1 MAETTE
7 LTPAPIIYPDTDG
20 QPMTESDAT
29 RDYLLYCV
37 EVLQLYFKGRPHV
50 YVSGNLFVYYEE
62 GNPKA
67 SISPDVFV
75 IFGVSNR
82 KRRSYKAWQ
91 EGKKLPNFI
100 LEITSRSTKRQDME
114 EKPRLY
120 ASLGIEEYFQYDPTA
135 DYLNPQLRGARL
147 VEGRYQP
154 LSLSSTPTGLP
165 YLHSTVLGLDLQL
178 HPSYPELGL
187 APAAQALR
195 FYDPQTGAKLLSRY
209 ELELLREAL
218 QEENEHIQQER
229 DAAQQERDAAQQER
243 DIAQQ
248 ERDAI
253 QQERDMAQQH
263 AEALA
268 NRLKALGIDPN
279 EV

>member
-1 MAETTE
+1 MAEPTG
-7 LTPAPIIYPDTDG
+7 LTAAPIIYPDCDG

-37 EVLQLYFKGRPHV
+37 EVLKLYFKGRPNV

-67 SISPDVFV
+67 SISPDIFV

-82 KRRSYKAWQ
+82 KRRSYKTWQ
-91 EGKKLPNFI
+91 EGGKLPNFV
-100 LEITSRSTKRQDME
+100 LEITSRSTKRQDQE

-135 DYLNPQLRGARL
+135 DYLQPQLQGARL
-147 VEGRYQP
+147 VEGTYQP
-154 LSLSSTPTGLP
+154 LPLASSSTELP
-165 YLHSTVLGLDLQL
+165 FIHSQVLGLDLQL

-229 DAAQQERDAAQQER
+229 DAAQQERDAAQQR
-243 DIAQQ
+243 
-248 ERDAI
+248 
-253 QQERDMAQQH
+253 

-268 NRLKALGIDPN
+268 ARLRSLGINPD
-279 EV
+279 EI

>member
-1 MAETTE
+1 MKLTPDSEGCSCMAETTG
-7 LTPAPIIYPDTDG
+7 LTSTPIIYPDCDG

-37 EVLQLYFKGRPHV
+37 EVLQLYFKGRPNV

-82 KRRSYKAWQ
+82 KRRSYKTWQ
-91 EGKKLPNFI
+91 EDGKLPNFV
-100 LEITSRSTKRQDME
+100 LEVTSRSTKRQDQE

-120 ASLGIEEYFQYDPTA
+120 ASLGIKEYFQYDPTA
-135 DYLNPQLRGARL
+135 DYLKPQLQGARL
-147 VEGRYQP
+147 VEGTYQP
-154 LSLSSTPTGLP
+154 LPIASNSTGLP
-165 YLHSTVLGLDLQL
+165 FIHSQVLGLDLQL
-178 HPSYPELGL
+178 HPSYPALGL

-195 FYDPQTGAKLLSRY
+195 FYDPQTGAKLLSRQ

-218 QEENEHIQQER
+218 QAENEQVQQER
-229 DAAQQERDAAQQER
+229 DAAQQERDTAQQER

-248 ERDAI
+248 RA
-253 QQERDMAQQH
+253 A
-263 AEALA
+263 ALA
-268 NRLKALGIDPN
+268 ARLRSLGINPD

>member
-1 MAETTE
+1 MINIQVNRGSIIEAMPTSKGCRAMGNTPG
-7 LTPAPIIYPDTDG
+7 LTSTHIFYPDSDG

-37 EVLQLYFKGRPHV
+37 EVLQLYFRGRPNV

-91 EGKKLPNFI
+91 EGHKLPNFV
-100 LEITSRSTKRQDME
+100 LEVTSRTTKRQDEE

-120 ASLGIEEYFQYDPTA
+120 ASLGVEEYFQYDPTA
-135 DYLNPQLRGARL
+135 DYLKPQLRGARL
-147 VEGRYQP
+147 VEGTYQP
-154 LSLSSTPTGLP
+154 LPLATTPTGLP
-165 YLHSTVLGLDLQL
+165 YIRSAVLGLDLQL
-178 HPSYPELGL
+178 QPPYPELGL

-209 ELELLREAL
+209 ELEQLRQAL
-218 QEENEHIQQER
+218 QEENELLQQER
-229 DAAQQERDAAQQER
+229 DAAQQR
-243 DIAQQ
+243 
-248 ERDAI
+248 
-253 QQERDMAQQH
+253 

-268 NRLKALGIDPN
+268 ARLRELGIDP
-279 EV
+279 E